1 MTDAGANSSDTPQ
14 SRLARKLNLLLDLY
28 EAQGSEALTYP
39 EINRHMGRLGTP
51 LSRSRWAY
59 MRSGNSSMA
68 NDPELLRN
76 LAEFFGV
83 DRDYLLDD
91 AGEVPK
97 LVDAQL
103 ELLRT
108 LRESRV
114 RNFAARQ
121 LQGISP
127 DTLVRLRQVID
138 EQRTNPK
145 GEDDASSGPELDA

>member
-1 MTDAGANSSDTPQ
+1 MRDPDAELPETPQ
-14 SRLARKLNLLLDLY
+14 ARLARKLNLLLDLFQ
-28 EAQGSEALTYP
+28 AQGTETLTYR
-39 EINRHMGRLGTP
+39 EISQHMERRGTP

-59 MRSGNSSMA
+59 MRSGDSSLA
-68 NDPELLRN
+68 TDDALLRN

-83 DRDYLLDD
+83 DSEYLLDD
-91 AGEVPK
+91 TAEVPS

-108 LRESRV
+108 MREARV

-127 DTLVRLRQVID
+127 ETLVRLRKAID
-138 EQRTNPK
+138 ERQV
-145 GEDDASSGPELDA
+145 GDDDGNRS

>member
-1 MTDAGANSSDTPQ
+1 MTDDAASSENPQ
-14 SRLARKLNLLLDLY
+14 TRLARKLNLLLDLY
-28 EAQGSEALTYP
+28 ETKGSEALTYP
-39 EINRHMGRLGTP
+39 EINRHMTQRGTP

-59 MRSGNSSMA
+59 MRSGDSSLA
-68 NDPELLRN
+68 TDPMLLRN

-91 AGEVPK
+91 AGEIPK

-127 DTLVRLRQVID
+127 ETLVKLRQVID
-138 EQRTNPK
+138 ERK
-145 GEDDASSGPELDA
+145 RAEAAGDADSNQS

>member
-1 MTDAGANSSDTPQ
+1 MTDDASSSETPQ
-14 SRLARKLNLLLDLY
+14 TRLARKLNLLLDLY
-28 EAQGSEALTYP
+28 EAEGSEALTYA
-39 EINRHMGRLGTP
+39 EINRHMSQRGTP

-59 MRSGNSSMA
+59 MRSGDSSLA
-68 NDPELLRN
+68 NDPVLLRN

-83 DRDYLLDD
+83 DPDCLLDD
-91 AGEVPK
+91 AGEIPK

-127 DTLVRLRQVID
+127 DTLMRLRQVID
-138 EQRTNPK
+138 ERKRGK
-145 GEDDASSGPELDA
+145 GVNDAESNQP

>member
-1 MTDAGANSSDTPQ
+1 MTDDEATSISETPQ
-14 SRLARKLNLLLDLY
+14 ARLARKLNLLLDLY
-28 EAQGSEALTYP
+28 EAGGAESLTYP
-39 EINRHMGRLGTP
+39 EISKHMSQRGTP

-59 MRSGNSSMA
+59 MRSGDSSLA
-68 NDPELLRN
+68 TDDSLLRN

-91 AGEVPK
+91 AGEIPR
-97 LVDAQL
+97 LVEAQL
-103 ELLRT
+103 ELLRS

-127 DTLVRLRQVID
+127 ETLDKLRKVM
-138 EQRTNPK
+138 
-145 GEDDASSGPELDA
+145 DDRGTRKE

>member
-1 MTDAGANSSDTPQ
+1 
-14 SRLARKLNLLLDLY
+14 
-28 EAQGSEALTYP
+28 
-39 EINRHMGRLGTP
+39 
-51 LSRSRWAY
+51 
-59 MRSGNSSMA
+59 MA
-68 NDPELLRN
+68 NDPVLLRN

-91 AGEVPK
+91 AGEIPK

-121 LQGISP
+121 LDGISP

-138 EQRTNPK
+138 ERKRGQGVN
-145 GEDDASSGPELDA
+145 DAESNQP

>member
-1 MTDAGANSSDTPQ
+1 MTDSDGGIHEQPQ
-14 SRLARKLNLLLDLY
+14 AKLARKLNLLLALF
-28 EAQGSEALTYP
+28 EAKGSSPLTYP
-39 EINRHMGRLGTP
+39 QISKHMADRGTP

-59 MRSGNSSMA
+59 MRAGDSSMA
-68 NDPELLRN
+68 TDPQLLRN

-83 DRDYLLDD
+83 DPRYLLDED
-91 AGEVPK
+91 GEVPD

-108 LRESRV
+108 LRENRV

-127 DTLVRLRQVID
+127 ETLLRLRKAID
-138 EQRTNPK
+138 ERLQAP
-145 GEDDASSGPELDA
+145 EDDADA

>member
-1 MTDAGANSSDTPQ
+1 MTNDASSSETPQ
-14 SRLARKLNLLLDLY
+14 TRLARKLNLLLDLY
-28 EAQGSEALTYP
+28 EVEGSETLTYP
-39 EINRHMGRLGTP
+39 EINRHMSQRGTP

-59 MRSGNSSMA
+59 MRSGDSSMA
-68 NDPELLRN
+68 NDPVLLRN

-91 AGEVPK
+91 AGEIPK

-121 LQGISP
+121 LDGISP

-138 EQRTNPK
+138 ERKRGQGVN
-145 GEDDASSGPELDA
+145 DAESNQP